1 MLRSAFTIETGT
13 LPDAD
18 IAIDSWSHFRAQKT
32 RTEEHMLKAG
42 SETEFRFDETIDS
55 VPINES
61 VDFRVLKA
69 CR

>member
-18 IAIDSWSHFRAQKT
+18 IDIDSWSHFRAQKT

-42 SETEFRFDETIDS
+42 SETEFRFDETIDN